1 MIGSDLQTIIL
12 LWELFNGSYLA
23 PMVVALVFT
32 FGFILHD
39 ALSKSNTVEK
49 DRESLTGWY

>member
-12 LWELFNGSYLA
+12 LWELFNWSYLA

-39 ALSKSNTVEK
+39 ALSKSNTVEE
-49 DRESLTGWY
+49 DRNH